1 MAENYCGKSCVDCT
15 FKEKL
20 TCSGCKTGPGRTFG
34 GECTL
39 AQCCRE
45 RGHDTCATCNQNNWC
60 SKQKN
65 AEGMAETRFQKLEQE
80 RAAREQLEKHVPK
93 LAKYLTITVASEEGG
108 LAEDAQVYSRPSL
121 ISNDLTKGLSGL
133 YQTGQIISLLFSLAV
148 VAFYLAMGTANSRY
162 LKAAL
167 YMGGVALAEQV
178 LMWLTGGETPAWTLL
193 INIPLI
199 VVGFV
204 GKYNLYAAHSE
215 LLTPVDAALS
225 AQWQKLWKWYI
236 GLFIALI
243 ASAVL
248 VFIFPILGLLATI
261 VAGIGTIVV
270 SIMEL
275 IYLYR
280 MMVAFRTYARELA
293 A

>member
-1 MAENYCGKSCVDCT
+1 MAENYCGKTCEGCGM
-15 FKEKL
+15 KEKL
-20 TCSGCKTGPGRTFG
+20 SCSGCKAGPGRMYG
-34 GECTL
+34 GECPV
-39 AQCCRE
+39 AKCCQE
-45 RGHDTCATCNQNNWC
+45 RGHNTCATCNQNNWC
-60 SKQKN
+60 AKQKN
-65 AEGMAETRFQKLEQE
+65 AEDMAQTRVQKQEQE

-93 LAKYLTITVASEEGG
+93 LAKYLTILFWLNIA
-108 LAEDAQVYSRPSL
+108 AQIPSL
-121 ISNDLTKGLSGL
+121 ISNDLTKGLSSL
-133 YQTGQIISLLFSLAV
+133 YQTGQIISLLLSLAV

-167 YMGGVALAEQV
+167 YMGCATLAEEV

-204 GKYNLYAAHSE
+204 GKYNLYTAHSE
-215 LLTPVDAALS
+215 LLTPVDVALS
-225 AQWQKLWKWYI
+225 EQWQKLWKWYI
-236 GLFIALI
+236 RLFIALI
-243 ASAVL
+243 ASVVL
-248 VFIFPILGLLATI
+248 VFILPILGMLATI

-280 MMVAFRTYARELA
+280 MMVAFRTYAKNLA